1 MGLFLRVLSLSI
13 LFLTA
18 GCGLLDSNEEM
29 KTVTKQPTSTV
40 DPQDKSSIDF
50 SKEISITAIGDVLI
64 HDRVYEAAE
73 TSEGYNFMPMM
84 EQTESYLESSTITI
98 ANQETMIGGEE
109 LGLSGYP
116 AFNSPVEIGNNLKE
130 LGVDVVT
137 LANNHTLDKGTRGIN
152 NAIEHWEKID
162 MKYTGAY
169 QSKEA
174 SEEILVHDTKEGIR
188 VAILSYT
195 YGTNGVKAP
204 DGKSYV
210 VNRIEL
216 DKMAQDIEKA
226 KEQSDAVLLS
236 LHFGDQY
243 EPYPNQF
250 QKDVVQFAAD
260 RGVTAVIGHHP
271 HVLQPLEW
279 VEGKDGHKM
288 LTAYSLGN
296 FFSGQESFEKRVGGI
311 LTFNLKMDNSDD
323 NVEVVKPRFKVTY
336 VTSAR
341 EHGYEVIPMDDF
353 PSLKEEYEAKK
364 KHLAQWMP
372 ELEFME

>member
-1 MGLFLRVLSLSI
+1 MGLFLRVLCLSF
-13 LFLTA
+13 LFFTA
-18 GCGLLDSNEEM
+18 GCGLFNSGEEPKVANEH
-29 KTVTKQPTSTV
+29 TASAV
-40 DPQDKSSIDF
+40 DPNSKNSIDL

-64 HDRVYEAAE
+64 HERIYDAAE
-73 TSEGYNFMPMM
+73 TSEGYNFTPMI
-84 EQTESYLESSTITI
+84 EQTKPYLDSSTITI

-109 LGLSGYP
+109 LGFSGYP

-137 LANNHTLDKGTRGIN
+137 LANNHTLDRGTKGIN
-152 NAIEHWEKID
+152 NAIDHWEKID

-169 QSKEA
+169 QSKED
-174 SEEILVHDTKEGIR
+174 SEEILVYDTKEGIS

-195 YGTNGVKAP
+195 YGTNGVNAP
-204 DGKSYV
+204 DGKGYV
-210 VNRIEL
+210 VNRIQL

-226 KEQSDAVLLS
+226 KKQSDAILLS

-271 HVLQPLEW
+271 HVLQPLDW

-311 LTFNLKMDNSDD
+311 LTFNLKMDNSDK
-323 NVEVVKPRFKVTY
+323 VEVVKPRFKVTY
-336 VTSAR
+336 VTSAG
-341 EHGYEVIPMDDF
+341 EKEYEVIPMDEA
-353 PSLKEEYEAKK
+353 SNLKEEYEAKK
-364 KHLAQWMP
+364 KHLTQWMP